1 MTGGARGRE
10 AAASAAQYV
19 LLGGFAGVAAGIS
32 AQGLTGFA
40 RDNMGLPGP
49 WPYLL
54 FLALDGAAGVCAV
67 LLTRRAARAESGLA
81 PRLAVWGLV
90 AASASFNFT
99 HAPRRPAAPEA
110 FGLMPVI
117 AAILFEF
124 TLREL
129 QLRAGRADRRLAALR
144 WLHPAERVRVQ
155 LRLAADDHISAEAA
169 TRRVRIDLAAR
180 RLHQLRRA
188 LLAQGRAARPG
199 GMAARRARL
208 AEHRAHAALIRAGFA
223 DQAIA
228 AQVLRQ
234 VQVLTRTRDL
244 ARLDYTTA
252 GAAQAAIASLITSG
266 APVTPPGPPV
276 MPAGSATPGGL
287 RDGTSRS
294 PASGINGTAAG
305 QVSRAGQPGPA
316 LPPAPA
322 AARQPASG
330 GPAASGEAAASQPQE
345 QDGQLM
351 ADAVRI
357 VTDARQHGE
366 QLSQKA
372 LGERLRRGGHRVA
385 NHALRSLLAAA
396 TGLAARRPAAG
407 RPVMPPH
414 LPGQA
419 REREEDRQR
428 TLGALRARLHDDAQ
442 ALRTPGDWGACLG
455 LATRL
460 PGEDFANILLIHAQR
475 PGATLV
481 RDYRQWTAAGRQVR
495 KGEHGIAIFAIPPRP
510 RAQRQDEDQDEPG
523 PAWREAGR
531 VTYSGTCPRPPGRPL
546 SDDAAR
552 PSRDPPAS
560 VWDALCWL
568 ARRQGYAVELEH
580 GPPPDGTVFW
590 AARRIRIPPQIS
602 GEQAVWALAHQLGHV
617 LLHHDPGYPAGTTTS
632 GCAGVRKAEA
642 DSVAWIT
649 CARHG
654 ITPAGGLPY
663 PASWAGTDPRAQP
676 AAAILAAGHR
686 ITTAATRITRHTSR
700 ILHGDPA
707 PVLTAR
713 PAATQAARPGA
724 GQQGAAT
731 PQAGTPV
738 TQPAASHAPEPDGT
752 ILPHPRRRPCLLHR
766 AARRQLG
773 TRLPARPRHHRRRH
787 PGLAHRVR
795 PRRVDRPHQPPA
807 PPRPPR

>member
-1 MTGGARGRE
+1 M
-10 AAASAAQYV
+10 
-19 LLGGFAGVAAGIS
+19 LLGGFASVAAGIS

-40 RDNMGLPGP
+40 RDNMGLHGA

-180 RLHQLRRA
+180 RLYQLRRA

-208 AEHRAHAALIRAGFA
+208 AEHRAHAALIRAGFD

-276 MPAGSATPGGL
+276 MPAGSATPGEL

-305 QVSRAGQPGPA
+305 QVSRTGQPGPA
-316 LPPAPA
+316 LPPPAPA
-322 AARQPASG
+322 ATASPPAAAGGQRRGSCQPAPGAGRPAHGRCRPHRHRREAARRAAQPEGARRPAPPRRPPCRQPR
-330 GPAASGEAAASQPQE
+330 PAVAA
-345 QDGQLM
+345 G
-351 ADAVRI
+351 R
-357 VTDARQHGE
+357 
-366 QLSQKA
+366 
-372 LGERLRRGGHRVA
+372 GHRP
-385 NHALRSLLAAA
+385 RR
-396 TGLAARRPAAG
+396 RRPAAG

-414 LPGQA
+414 LPGQD

-428 TLGALRARLHDDAQ
+428 ALGALRARLHDDAQ
-442 ALRTPGDWGACLG
+442 ALRTPDDWGACLG

-460 PGEDFANILLIHAQR
+460 PGEDFANILLIHAER

-481 RDYRQWTAAGRQVR
+481 RDYQQWTAAGRQVR

-510 RAQRQDEDQDEPG
+510 RAQWQTGTRTRTRTSLDRPG
-523 PAWREAGR
+523 ARPAGLP
-531 VTYSGTCPRPPGRPL
+531 TSGTCPRPPGRP
-546 SDDAAR
+546 SATT
-552 PSRDPPAS
+552 PPARRAIRPPAC
-560 VWDALCWL
+560 WDALCWL
-568 ARRQGYAVELEH
+568 ARREGYAVELEH

-590 AARRIRIPPQIS
+590 AARRIRIPPGLS

-642 DSVAWIT
+642 NSVAWIT

-700 ILHGDPA
+700 ILHGDP
-707 PVLTAR
+707 R
-713 PAATQAARPGA
+713 PAPRTAPGPRPGQASRPATPPPPAAAARTRRHHP
-724 GQQGAAT
+724 
-731 PQAGTPV
+731 
-738 TQPAASHAPEPDGT
+738 
-752 ILPHPRRRPCLLHR
+752 PHPRRRPCLLHR

-795 PRRVDRPHQPPA
+795 PRRVDHSHQPPA
-807 PPRPPR
+807 PPGPP

>member
-1 MTGGARGRE
+1 MTSGARGRE

-19 LLGGFAGVAAGIS
+19 LLGGFASVATGIS

-40 RDNMGLPGP
+40 RDNMGLHGA

-155 LRLAADDHISAEAA
+155 LRLAADDHVSAEAA

-180 RLHQLRRA
+180 RLYQLRRA

-199 GMAARRARL
+199 RMAARRARL
-208 AEHRAHAALIRAGFA
+208 AEHRAHAALIRAGFD

-276 MPAGSATPGGL
+276 L
-287 RDGTSRS
+287 QDGTSRS

-305 QVSRAGQPGPA
+305 QVSRTGQPGPA
-316 LPPAPA
+316 RPPAT
-322 AARQPASG
+322 ARQAASG
-330 GPAASGEAAASQPQE
+330 GPSASGEAAASQLQE

-366 QLSQKA
+366 RLSQKA
-372 LGERLRRGGHRVA
+372 LGDRLRRGGHRVA
-385 NHALRSLLAAA
+385 NHTLRSLLATA
-396 TGLAARRPAAG
+396 TGLAEG
-407 RPVMPPH
+407 
-414 LPGQA
+414 GQP
-419 REREEDRQR
+419 
-428 TLGALRARLHDDAQ
+428 
-442 ALRTPGDWGACLG
+442 PGD
-455 LATRL
+455 
-460 PGEDFANILLIHAQR
+460 P
-475 PGATLV
+475 
-481 RDYRQWTAAGRQVR
+481 
-495 KGEHGIAIFAIPPRP
+495 
-510 RAQRQDEDQDEPG
+510 
-523 PAWREAGR
+523 
-531 VTYSGTCPRPPGRPL
+531 
-546 SDDAAR
+546 
-552 PSRDPPAS
+552 
-560 VWDALCWL
+560 
-568 ARRQGYAVELEH
+568 
-580 GPPPDGTVFW
+580 
-590 AARRIRIPPQIS
+590 
-602 GEQAVWALAHQLGHV
+602 
-617 LLHHDPGYPAGTTTS
+617 
-632 GCAGVRKAEA
+632 
-642 DSVAWIT
+642 
-649 CARHG
+649 
-654 ITPAGGLPY
+654 
-663 PASWAGTDPRAQP
+663 
-676 AAAILAAGHR
+676 
-686 ITTAATRITRHTSR
+686 
-700 ILHGDPA
+700 
-707 PVLTAR
+707 
-713 PAATQAARPGA
+713 
-724 GQQGAAT
+724 
-731 PQAGTPV
+731 
-738 TQPAASHAPEPDGT
+738 
-752 ILPHPRRRPCLLHR
+752 
-766 AARRQLG
+766 
-773 TRLPARPRHHRRRH
+773 
-787 PGLAHRVR
+787 
-795 PRRVDRPHQPPA
+795 
-807 PPRPPR
+807 

>member
-1 MTGGARGRE
+1 MTSGARGRE
-10 AAASAAQYV
+10 AAASAAQYM
-19 LLGGFAGVAAGIS
+19 LLGGFASVAAGIS

-40 RDNMGLPGP
+40 RDNMGLHGA

-90 AASASFNFT
+90 AASASFNVA

-180 RLHQLRRA
+180 RLYQLRRA
-188 LLAQGRAARPG
+188 LLAHDRAARPG
-199 GMAARRARL
+199 GMTARRARL

-276 MPAGSATPGGL
+276 MPARSATPSGL

-294 PASGINGTAAG
+294 PANGINGTAAA
-305 QVSRAGQPGPA
+305 QVSRTRQPGPA
-316 LPPAPA
+316 LPPPVPA
-322 AARQPASG
+322 AAAARPPASS
-330 GPAASGEAAASQPQE
+330 GPAASGEATASQPQE

-366 QLSQKA
+366 RLSQKA
-372 LGERLRRGGHRVA
+372 LGGRLRREGHRVA

-396 TGLAARRPAAG
+396 TGLAAD
-407 RPVMPPH
+407 
-414 LPGQA
+414 GQP
-419 REREEDRQR
+419 
-428 TLGALRARLHDDAQ
+428 
-442 ALRTPGDWGACLG
+442 PGD
-455 LATRL
+455 
-460 PGEDFANILLIHAQR
+460 P
-475 PGATLV
+475 
-481 RDYRQWTAAGRQVR
+481 
-495 KGEHGIAIFAIPPRP
+495 
-510 RAQRQDEDQDEPG
+510 
-523 PAWREAGR
+523 
-531 VTYSGTCPRPPGRPL
+531 
-546 SDDAAR
+546 
-552 PSRDPPAS
+552 
-560 VWDALCWL
+560 
-568 ARRQGYAVELEH
+568 
-580 GPPPDGTVFW
+580 
-590 AARRIRIPPQIS
+590 
-602 GEQAVWALAHQLGHV
+602 
-617 LLHHDPGYPAGTTTS
+617 
-632 GCAGVRKAEA
+632 
-642 DSVAWIT
+642 
-649 CARHG
+649 
-654 ITPAGGLPY
+654 
-663 PASWAGTDPRAQP
+663 
-676 AAAILAAGHR
+676 
-686 ITTAATRITRHTSR
+686 
-700 ILHGDPA
+700 
-707 PVLTAR
+707 
-713 PAATQAARPGA
+713 
-724 GQQGAAT
+724 
-731 PQAGTPV
+731 
-738 TQPAASHAPEPDGT
+738 
-752 ILPHPRRRPCLLHR
+752 
-766 AARRQLG
+766 
-773 TRLPARPRHHRRRH
+773 
-787 PGLAHRVR
+787 
-795 PRRVDRPHQPPA
+795 
-807 PPRPPR
+807 